1 MACAFVLPLSDP
13 WRSRCWS
20 LIHLNH
26 AQAPIPLTIN
36 QYKDN
41 LERNRPEILP
51 ITVGQ
56 SSTPIVGQ
64 IWTPVYRDVDFAQ
77 LVKLY
82 GAPTG

>member
-1 MACAFVLPLSDP
+1 MLEPDSPESRPRHRSLS
-13 WRSRCWS
+13 
-20 LIHLNH
+20 
-26 AQAPIPLTIN
+26 QIN